1 MVSGLRQK
9 CVKTLLMYYYGI
21 LYYTFVKSRP
31 NTGVSIMASYHH
43 GLTTMS
49 FSARVI
55 ALRKQKSMTQQG
67 LAEASGIHV
76 QQIKRYEAGHAQ
88 PTAEALKK
96 LVLALHATADFLL
109 FEEGER
115 EPEDD
120 LKLRFE
126 AIAAMPAQEQDIAK
140 AVLDAIIVKSQVT
153 GTLERVARP
162 AAKGKAVAVGK
173 AAPVRAVKPA
183 STARRLAHAGR

>member
-1 MVSGLRQK
+1 
-9 CVKTLLMYYYGI
+9 
-21 LYYTFVKSRP
+21 
-31 NTGVSIMASYHH
+31 MAYLHH
-43 GLTTMS
+43 WLTMS

-55 ALRKQKSMTQQG
+55 TLRKQKGLTQQG
-67 LAEASGIHV
+67 LADTSSIHV

-96 LVLALHATADFLL
+96 LALALHVTADTLL

-115 EPEDD
+115 EPDDD

-126 AIAAMPAQEQDIAK
+126 AIAAMLPEEQEVAK

-153 GTLERVARP
+153 GALARVAPSATKKEKP
-162 AAKGKAVAVGK
+162 AASK
-173 AAPVRAVKPA
+173 
-183 STARRLAHAGR
+183 